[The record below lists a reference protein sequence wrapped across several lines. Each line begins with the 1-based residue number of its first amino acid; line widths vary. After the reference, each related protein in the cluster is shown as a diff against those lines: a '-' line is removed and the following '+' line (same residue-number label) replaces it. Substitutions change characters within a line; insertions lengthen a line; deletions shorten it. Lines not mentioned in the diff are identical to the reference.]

1 MLKYPVRICATSI
14 FPNWFTRIGVVIPA
28 KIESAKMIKQLSHL
42 IKIFVKSFTAI
53 ELKIPSSLKILK
65 DKHGSATML
74 M

>member
-1 MLKYPVRICATSI
+1 M
-14 FPNWFTRIGVVIPA
+14 VIPT
-28 KIESAKMIKQLSHL
+28 KIEKQKMIKQLSHL

-65 DKHGSATML
+65 DKHGSAIML